1 MRKSGTGFSLY
12 ELLVTLA
19 VAAVVLA
26 VGVPSLGVL
35 VARNRQHV
43 EINALFHAIHAAR
56 KESITKRRVVSL
68 CPSSDGATCRPGR
81 DWSDGWIL
89 FVNDDRDSPPSIDA
103 GEAVLQRHA
112 SDKSIRLSANRR
124 GFTLR
129 GTRLRATN
137 GTIVACDVGDRVAAK
152 ALVISY
158 TGRPRVA
165 LKTPDGESYEC
176 AD

>member
-19 VAAVVLA
+19 VAAVVLS

-35 VARNRQHV
+35 VARNRQHA

-68 CPSSDGATCRPGR
+68 CPSSDGETCRQSL
-81 DWSDGWIL
+81 DWSNGWIL
-89 FVNDDRDSPPSIDA
+89 FVNDDRDSPPRIDP
-103 GEAVLQRHA
+103 GEALLQRYTVHPT
-112 SDKSIRLSANRR
+112 IRLSANRR

-137 GTIVACDVGDRVAAK
+137 GTIVACDSGGRVAPK

-165 LKTPDGESYEC
+165 IRTPAGEAYEC